1 VGCVETSNLAVGME
15 MSEKDPILNKVTL
28 LFAFVSY

>member
-1 VGCVETSNLAVGME
+1 VGSVESSNLAVGIE
-15 MSEKDPILNKVTL
+15 MSKTDPILNKVTH

>member
-1 VGCVETSNLAVGME
+1 VGCVELSNLPVGIE
-15 MSEKDPILNKVTL
+15 MSETDPILNKVTH